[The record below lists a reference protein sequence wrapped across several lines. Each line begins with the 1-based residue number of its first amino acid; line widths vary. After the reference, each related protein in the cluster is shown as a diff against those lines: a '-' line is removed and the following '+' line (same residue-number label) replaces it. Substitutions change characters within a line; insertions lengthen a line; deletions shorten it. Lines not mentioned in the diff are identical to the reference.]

1 MRLEQRSRS
10 LLRRFLTVVQTLIIA
25 SCGWG
30 RRLLHP
36 CGPWRYAERP
46 PSERGRSWSP
56 HNPECLYYHTIVP
69 QKPNEYIYNKS
80 LLICEQGRPRT
91 SQFVCTREVRLLRVT
106 VNNRISV
113 DNGGNS
119 TAERHKAKTV
129 DVFKAQ
135 LFFEAELSPRALL
148 VATKVQEPERKWVG
162 KKVQKR
168 EVSWRLELQCNG
180 HHGALLVPI

>member
-1 MRLEQRSRS
+1 M
-10 LLRRFLTVVQTLIIA
+10 
-25 SCGWG
+25 
-30 RRLLHP
+30 
-36 CGPWRYAERP
+36 
-46 PSERGRSWSP
+46 
-56 HNPECLYYHTIVP
+56 
-69 QKPNEYIYNKS
+69 
-80 LLICEQGRPRT
+80 
-91 SQFVCTREVRLLRVT
+91 CTREVRLLRVT

-168 EVSWRLELQCNG
+168 EVS
-180 HHGALLVPI
+180 